1 MGLWST
7 ADVASPENPAYELL
21 YIGEDLSDKMYDSRQ
36 SGSVGLSCNLI
47 EIVAH
52 SRQSSNLLYVFIGDV
67 GFDRCVQGSFMDEL
81 RNGHPGAIGAIYK
94 GIMVEVVKTDLDL
107 ILATFVLRHG
117 RSAAFLL
124 IEIYLLRH
132 WQVYKG
138 NGGKE

>member
-7 ADVASPENPAYELL
+7 ADVASPENPADELL
-21 YIGEDLSDKMYDSRQ
+21 YIGEDPSDKMYDRRQ

-67 GFDRCVQGSFMDEL
+67 GFDRGVQSRLVNEFRD
-81 RNGHPGAIGAIYK
+81 GHPGAIGAIYK
-94 GIMVEVVKTDLDL
+94 GVMVEVVKTHLYGV
-107 ILATFVLRHG
+107 LATFILRHG

-124 IEIYLLRH
+124 IEINLLRH